1 MFRRVKSSALLVM
14 CTCPDTSTA
23 ERIAGVLVE
32 NGLAACVNLL
42 PGASSVYRWQGRVE
56 RTTETLMVIKTT
68 SPGYPALEE
77 RLAQEHPYD
86 VPEIV
91 ALDITA
97 GLTPYLDWIDSCVN

>member
-1 MFRRVKSSALLVM
+1 M

-42 PGASSVYRWQGRVE
+42 PGATSVYRWRGRVE

-68 SPGYPALEE
+68 RSGYPALEE
-77 RLAQEHPYD
+77 RLAQEHPYE

-91 ALDITA
+91 ALDISA